1 MPGSNSEAAFLSL
14 DERLQCWQTCAAALR
29 GTGKRLIAGT
39 GVETTTDTIALTQ
52 RAAELGAEAAL
63 VLPPMFY
70 KPALRPDVLIAHY
83 VAVADASPI
92 PLLVYN
98 VPMFTGITF
107 APDTLL
113 RLAEHP
119 RIVGVKDSSA
129 SVVAMAQ
136 VLATRPD
143 FQVFAGSGSALLPFL
158 SIGAAGTISALAN
171 IAAIPMRQL
180 IDAFAR
186 GQIDEARQIQLSL
199 VGLNAAITARFGVA
213 GLKYAMGQLG
223 WYGGPVRRPLLP
235 ADAEARAEI
244 DRLLAGMPVPQ
255 RTPPTTRRSS
265 KAQVSDS
272 PMIEQAALDL

>member
-1 MPGSNSEAAFLSL
+1 
-14 DERLQCWQTCAAALR
+14 
-29 GTGKRLIAGT
+29 
-39 GVETTTDTIALTQ
+39 
-52 RAAELGAEAAL
+52 
-63 VLPPMFY
+63 
-70 KPALRPDVLIAHY
+70 
-83 VAVADASPI
+83 
-92 PLLVYN
+92 
-98 VPMFTGITF
+98 
-107 APDTLL
+107 
-113 RLAEHP
+113 
-119 RIVGVKDSSA
+119 VKDSSA

-186 GQIDEARQIQLSL
+186 GHMDEARQIQLSL